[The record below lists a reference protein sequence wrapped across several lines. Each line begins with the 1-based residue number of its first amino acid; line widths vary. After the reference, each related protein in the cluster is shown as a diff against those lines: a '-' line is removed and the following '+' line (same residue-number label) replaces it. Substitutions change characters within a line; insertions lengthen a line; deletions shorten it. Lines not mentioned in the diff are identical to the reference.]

1 MIKNPAFYFNSELC
15 TGCKACMTS
24 CFDRNNL
31 EVPQKFRK
39 VYEFGGGEWKPDEAG
54 AFTATAFTYYVS
66 MTCGHCENPAC
77 VANCPTGAMQKDPET
92 GIVNNDKEKCIG
104 CQFCAMACPYGV
116 RYLNEEER
124 VVEKCTLCQQR
135 TAQGELPQCVAQC
148 GSRARFFGDLDEG
161 LESFQALAPT
171 HDLATPYEE
180 MMQNRTTLG
189 EWVEP
194 FTEADVYHL
203 TDTGNGPK
211 HCYILRNRKW
221 QGEE

>member
-1 MIKNPAFYFNSELC
+1 MEQYGFFVNTDIC

-39 VYEFGGGEWKPDEAG
+39 VFEFGGGEWKADEAG

-104 CQFCAMACPYGV
+104 CKYCYQACPFGV
-116 RYLNEEER
+116 PTYSSAAMDKCDCCTLGGTRPGNAPRCAEACKFGALHFGTVDELLAQCPDAK
-124 VVEKCTLCQQR
+124 VVEASTK
-135 TAQGELPQCVAQC
+135 P
-148 GSRARFFGDLDEG
+148 
-161 LESFQALAPT
+161 SFYLA
-171 HDLATPYEE
+171 
-180 MMQNRTTLG
+180 
-189 EWVEP
+189 
-194 FTEADVYHL
+194 
-203 TDTGNGPK
+203 
-211 HCYILRNRKW
+211 
-221 QGEE
+221 

>member
-1 MIKNPAFYFNSELC
+1 MEQYGFFVNTDIC

-39 VYEFGGGEWKPDEAG
+39 VFEFGGGEWKADEAG

-104 CQFCAMACPYGV
+104 CMTCEKSCPYGHPV
-116 RYLNEEER
+116 QLDDGLSHKCVLCSELRER
-124 VVEKCTLCQQR
+124 HPEGVSAL
-135 TAQGELPQCVAQC
+135 GELT
-148 GSRARFFGDLDEG
+148 DETG
-161 LESFQALAPT
+161 PAVVFAP
-171 HDLATPYEE
+171 HRDAAK
-180 MMQNRTTLG
+180 G
-189 EWVEP
+189 GV
-194 FTEADVYHL
+194 
-203 TDTGNGPK
+203 
-211 HCYILRNRKW
+211 LRNP
-221 QGEE
+221 QEVSHEA